1 MTFIV
6 KEIQMN
12 SKRLNRSDATATAE
26 RNPPASL
33 TAAMDALVH
42 GYSAELEIYST
53 VRALTWRQRDTLC
66 EGWDL
71 DRFGDLL
78 DEKEDLLRMI
88 EQVESVMKGAKSL
101 VLGRKQP
108 ECPNR
113 WQLERLLDQLA
124 AMIEEI
130 RALEGAN
137 ASLLESA
144 LA

>member
-1 MTFIV
+1 
-6 KEIQMN
+6 MN
-12 SKRLNRSDATATAE
+12 RKQSGVAQASQRVATISTA
-26 RNPPASL
+26 RRAPVDL
-33 TAAMDALVH
+33 TSAMDTLVH
-42 GYSAELEIYST
+42 GYREESELYT
-53 VRALTWRQRDTLC
+53 RVRKLTWRQRDTLR
-66 EGWDL
+66 EGRNL
-71 DRFGDLL
+71 DRFCDLL

-124 AMIEEI
+124 EMIEEI

>member
-1 MTFIV
+1 M
-6 KEIQMN
+6 
-12 SKRLNRSDATATAE
+12 ATAIAE
-26 RNPPASL
+26 RNLPASL

-53 VRALTWRQRDTLC
+53 VRQLTRRQGDILC
-66 EGWDL
+66 DGGDL
-71 DRFGDLL
+71 DQFGDLL

-88 EQVESVMKGAKSL
+88 EQVESAMKGAKTL

-113 WQLERLLDQLA
+113 WQLERLLDKLA

-130 RALEGAN
+130 RAIEGAN

-144 LA
+144 LAG